1 MMKQTITIKD
11 MRHAIMYVNNGND
24 CAAKNLQ
31 DASDEQLLN
40 YDFIRDLN
48 MGNIRLTNV
57 LIELQRIH
65 NLTLPMDIC
74 KIVPN
79 DSVKALLVTINQ
91 YIEGEAVLTNAY
103 NVNS

>member
-1 MMKQTITIKD
+1 MYIMMKQTITIKD
-11 MRHAIMYVNNGND
+11 MRHAIMYVSRGND

-57 LIELQRIH
+57 LIELQKRH
-65 NLTLPMDIC
+65 SLHLPFELS
-74 KIVPN
+74 KLVPDN
-79 DSVKALLVTINQ
+79 RVKSLLDTINK
-91 YIEGEAVLTNAY
+91 YLNEASALGLA
-103 NVNS
+103 